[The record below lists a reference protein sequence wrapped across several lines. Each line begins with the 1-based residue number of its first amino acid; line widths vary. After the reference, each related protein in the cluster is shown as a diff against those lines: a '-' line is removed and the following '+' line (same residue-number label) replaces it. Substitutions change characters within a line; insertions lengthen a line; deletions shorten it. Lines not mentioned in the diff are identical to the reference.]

1 MTIKEQVVAELEN
14 LDDEHLSIVYRMIQS
29 LEVKKPAE
37 RRAESWNDFIAA
49 TYGCLADAP
58 IERGEQGEFE
68 ARDPLR

>member
-14 LDDEHLSIVYRMIQS
+14 LDDEHLSIVFRMIQS
-29 LEVKKPAE
+29 LEVQNPAE
-37 RRAESWNDFIAA
+37 RRAESWSEFIAA

-68 ARDPLR
+68 MRGLLR